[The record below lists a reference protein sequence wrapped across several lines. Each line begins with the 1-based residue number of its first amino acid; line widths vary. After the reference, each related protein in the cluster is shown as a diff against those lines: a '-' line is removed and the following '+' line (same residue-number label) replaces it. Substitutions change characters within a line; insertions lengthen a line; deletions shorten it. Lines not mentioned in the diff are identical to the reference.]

1 MGDQQAPILMLVK
14 TLAVL
19 LFVMVV
25 TNANNSRPDEG
36 AVTTEYSEA
45 LFQDIEPETSLV
57 QVHHKEKQT
66 KALKKEKE
74 AKAHK
79 EKKAKAHKEKKAKA
93 SLKKIAKAAKAYQ
106 EKKAKVHWYK
116 EKKAKAYQE
125 KMSKAQ
131 KKEKERKG
139 NKEKIWK
146 WESGWSKWRR

>member
-25 TNANNSRPDEG
+25 TNANNSLPDEG

-79 EKKAKAHKEKKAKA
+79 KKEAYNNKKEAKAKAYKEKKAKA
-93 SLKKIAKAAKAYQ
+93 
-106 EKKAKVHWYK
+106 YK

-139 NKEKIWK
+139 NKEK
-146 WESGWSKWRR
+146 